1 MGPILGGIT
10 GAIAYEFVF
19 NPRRR
24 TFASYTNAYAGRPAA
39 YINSHILPGAYMG
52 HMQQVSWII
61 SIEGGAV
68 QICNSGWEVQ
78 AWPTKRYIH
87 VMHSMADL
95 RFIQCH
101 VNHMTLEAPYF
112 L

>member
-1 MGPILGGIT
+1 MLDILKTFFYLLRFKQHWVFWVGPILGGIT

-52 HMQQVSWII
+52 HMQQVSCWR
-61 SIEGGAV
+61 V
-68 QICNSGWEVQ
+68 
-78 AWPTKRYIH
+78 KR
-87 VMHSMADL
+87 L
-95 RFIQCH
+95 
-101 VNHMTLEAPYF
+101 N
-112 L
+112 

>member
-1 MGPILGGIT
+1 MFWVGPILGGIT

-52 HMQQVSWII
+52 HMQQVRSSYILRDKMNCTVGFVSCFVSSPSLPSQHATRQQGLICQWI
-61 SIEGGAV
+61 
-68 QICNSGWEVQ
+68 
-78 AWPTKRYIH
+78 
-87 VMHSMADL
+87 
-95 RFIQCH
+95 
-101 VNHMTLEAPYF
+101 
-112 L
+112 